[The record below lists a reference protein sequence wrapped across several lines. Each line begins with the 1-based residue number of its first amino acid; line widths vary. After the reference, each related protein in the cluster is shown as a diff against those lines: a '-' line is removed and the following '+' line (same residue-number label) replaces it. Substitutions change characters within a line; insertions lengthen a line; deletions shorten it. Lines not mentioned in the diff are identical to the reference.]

1 MSNSPSI
8 YIARKNKENDD
19 MPERS
24 SLSKGDIVILS
35 SGDILVWS
43 KNTWFLLPGRYLEMK
58 ELKKFVGYIGSGWP
72 TNSSEVFRDLGDSLP
87 EVFLKRM
94 EKVVAEM
101 SAWKDS

>member
-1 MSNSPSI
+1 
-8 YIARKNKENDD
+8 

-43 KNTWFLLPGRYLEMK
+43 KNTWSLLPGRYLEMK
-58 ELKKFVGYIGSGWP
+58 ELKEFIGYIGSGWP
-72 TNSSEVFRDLGDSLP
+72 STSTEVFKDLGDKLP
-87 EVFLKRM
+87 EQFLKRM

-101 SAWKDS
+101 SAESES